1 MEKSEYTVI
10 YDSANHHDMKK
21 PIRANRFYEEN
32 IQPQEMVIGN
42 GYFAVYHPQDGHMP
56 QLCVDEPDPRHPQ

>member
-1 MEKSEYTVI
+1 MEKAEYTVI

-32 IQPQEMVIGN
+32 IQ
-42 GYFAVYHPQDGHMP
+42 HSR
-56 QLCVDEPDPRHPQ
+56 CV